1 MCSVTGLSER
11 LNMTES
17 ARVLADMKQAN
28 EEADEMSEVMSRLS
42 DGLGA
47 MGLGGGSTVASLAGV
62 NVSPR
67 QNW

>member
-1 MCSVTGLSER
+1 
-11 LNMTES
+11 
-17 ARVLADMKQAN
+17 MKQAN

-42 DGLGA
+42 DGLGG